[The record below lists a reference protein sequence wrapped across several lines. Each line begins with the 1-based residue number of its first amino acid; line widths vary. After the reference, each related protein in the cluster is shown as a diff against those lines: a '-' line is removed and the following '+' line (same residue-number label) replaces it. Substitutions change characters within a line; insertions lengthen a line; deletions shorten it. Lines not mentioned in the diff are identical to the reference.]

1 MSGAPEIILIAAV
14 ARNGVIGR
22 DNGLPWRLKADL
34 AHFKAAT
41 LGHAILMGRK
51 TWESLPRALPQ
62 RRHLVVTRDASYQAA
77 GAEVYPS
84 LQVAIAAAKV
94 EKLFVIG
101 GAEIYRQLLPEADR
115 LMLTE
120 VRAEVAG
127 DAYFPPVD
135 TGLFEETGREAH
147 PADADNQYAFDFVEY
162 RRRPI

>member
-1 MSGAPEIILIAAV
+1 MSTTAEIILIAAV

-62 RRHLVVTRDASYQAA
+62 RRHLVVTRDAGYQAA

-84 LQVAIAAAKV
+84 PQAAIAAAGDIAR
-94 EKLFVIG
+94 LFVIG
-101 GAEIYRQLLPEADR
+101 GEQIYRQLMPIADR
-115 LMLTE
+115 LLLTQ
-120 VRAEVAG
+120 VHADVAG
-127 DAYFPPVD
+127 DAHFPPVD
-135 TGLFEETGREAH
+135 PDLFDEIARTSH

-162 RRRPI
+162 RRR